1 MIYFLLL
8 SINVNLNIEIS
19 TEARLY
25 SYKCDDR
32 TDATYRDLFKIFAML
47 LLFVPCLKIFI
58 FLVNR
63 LLRM

>member
-8 SINVNLNIEIS
+8 SINVNLDIEIS

-32 TDATYRDLFKIFAML
+32 IDATYLFKIFAML

-58 FLVNR
+58 FW
-63 LLRM
+63 

>member
-1 MIYFLLL
+1 MYDIL
-8 SINVNLNIEIS
+8 SIIVNQREFKLEIS

-58 FLVNR
+58 FW
-63 LLRM
+63 